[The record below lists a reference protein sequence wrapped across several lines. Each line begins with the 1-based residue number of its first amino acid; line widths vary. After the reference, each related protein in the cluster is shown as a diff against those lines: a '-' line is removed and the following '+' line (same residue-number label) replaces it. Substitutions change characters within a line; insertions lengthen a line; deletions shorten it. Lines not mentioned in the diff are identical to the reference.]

1 MGNKHNEILIRLT
14 ALEENKKPIVKYLS
28 CPRSWEKKKQ
38 KSQTISIV
46 AKYVDENSYI
56 LMESV

>member
-28 CPRSWEKKKQ
+28 CPQSWKKKQ

-46 AKYVDENSYI
+46 GKYVDENSYT